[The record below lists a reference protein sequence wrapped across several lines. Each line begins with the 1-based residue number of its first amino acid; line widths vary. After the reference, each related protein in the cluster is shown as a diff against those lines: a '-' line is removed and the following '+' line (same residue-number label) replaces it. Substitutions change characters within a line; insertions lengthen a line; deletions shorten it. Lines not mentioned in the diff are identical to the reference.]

1 MKISYLLRHA
11 LINLQTLLIAL
22 QTVEDLSLQRFR
34 VIIIRAALAEK
45 SESFVVLNVNI
56 MIRTYILL

>member
-45 SESFVVLNVNI
+45 SESFVVLNVNV